1 MKGSFWTRHFRRLSR
16 HESEVFVKKNVIFGK
31 TKTLQ
36 LSRETLLKLETNDLR
51 IVGGV
56 EEAPAPPSV
65 KFCTD
70 SACTTTTGG

>member
-1 MKGSFWTRHFRRLSR
+1 M
-16 HESEVFVKKNVIFGK
+16 KKNAIFGK
-31 TKTLQ
+31 KKTLQ
-36 LSRETLLKLETNDLR
+36 LSRETLSKLETNDLR

-70 SACTTTTGG
+70 SACTTSG